1 MYLNISL
8 VVISLRFSK
17 LKKSCISSII
27 KQGHPPEK
35 MFLREPYMSW
45 KPQVKKRQSS
55 SFAFNICFK
64 CHHASFLF
72 SKMLWNCNICCLSIS
87 ASQFYSF
94 PFAAYRESFRAYH
107 TEWLHHLVLFFHCSL
122 LPFLFI
128 SIYLSLSLSVSIL
141 TLSSAHFG
149 VLIYLGPMKDDHSEL
164 LDNMA
169 PCHLITW
176 PVHFPV
182 SRPPPQ
188 HTHTMSHTCSLCFI
202 IATQQ
207 HSPYWSC
214 CCTQKCTTYSPS
226 HNNDDI
232 WSSER
237 LEKHTTCKPCILLHH
252 PWHQTRWGSVF
263 GNH

>member
-1 MYLNISL
+1 
-8 VVISLRFSK
+8 
-17 LKKSCISSII
+17 
-27 KQGHPPEK
+27 
-35 MFLREPYMSW
+35 
-45 KPQVKKRQSS
+45 
-55 SFAFNICFK
+55 
-64 CHHASFLF
+64 
-72 SKMLWNCNICCLSIS
+72 MLWNGNICCLSIS

-207 HSPYWSC
+207 HIPIDRAAALRNVPL
-214 CCTQKCTTYSPS
+214 THRHTTTMTSDHPT
-226 HNNDDI
+226 
-232 WSSER
+232 SER
-237 LEKHTTCKPCILLHH
+237 LEKHTTRKPCILLHH